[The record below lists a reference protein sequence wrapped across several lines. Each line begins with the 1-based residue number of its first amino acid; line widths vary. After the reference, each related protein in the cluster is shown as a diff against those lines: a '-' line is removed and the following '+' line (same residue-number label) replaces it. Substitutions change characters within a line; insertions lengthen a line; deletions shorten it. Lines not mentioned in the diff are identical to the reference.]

1 MGGSARFHWAFLR
14 IPNTGGLPPDKNFI
28 RWREVTFYRN
38 SFIIVSFS
46 FSHMI
51 FTFCCCRDQEK
62 IENWCN
68 IQVWWQNSVT
78 RLTWEIK
85 FKFGGKL
92 SFWESFEKIKR
103 RSWKVGKLNLQQ
115 FLASTH
121 TCVHIQCITHICV
134 QTTYNGS
141 ELVVHLDYLIAQLD
155 DLCIVSGYL
164 LYWNIVQQCTKSM
177 LK

>member
-1 MGGSARFHWAFLR
+1 MTEGCGRVCQISLGLFKNPKYCLLIRISSGEGRSPFTETVSLLFL
-14 IPNTGGLPPDKNFI
+14 
-28 RWREVTFYRN
+28 
-38 SFIIVSFS
+38 FS

-121 TCVHIQCITHICV
+121 TCVHIQCITQCV
-134 QTTYNGS
+134 QTTYYNGS
-141 ELVVHLDYLIAQLD
+141 QLVVHLGLIAQLD
-155 DLCIVSGYL
+155 DLCTVLCVST
-164 LYWNIVQQCTKSM
+164 V
-177 LK
+177 LKYSAAMY

>member
-38 SFIIVSFS
+38 SFIVVSFS

-134 QTTYNGS
+134 QTTYYSGS
-141 ELVVHLDYLIAQLD
+141 ELMSSARNWYNKL
-155 DLCIVSGYL
+155 
-164 LYWNIVQQCTKSM
+164 
-177 LK
+177 

>member
-38 SFIIVSFS
+38 SFIVVSFS

-121 TCVHIQCITHICV
+121 TCVHIQCITHICMCTNNILQRFRV
-134 QTTYNGS
+134 GGASKLFNCLTRW
-141 ELVVHLDYLIAQLD
+141 YLYCPLGIY
-155 DLCIVSGYL
+155 CIE
-164 LYWNIVQQCTKSM
+164 I
-177 LK
+177 